1 MGGCSDAAE
10 HAGDDGT
17 IPILSRRKREQ
28 ALPPPLLH
36 LLESASLFLI
46 GAVLFALMLA
56 AAAAAYYAR
65 VGIERR
71 TESSGTSR
79 RNTDYDGY
87 IVSAVLGL
95 LALLLGFTFSLA
107 IGRFEERRELVITES
122 NAISTAYLRTQL
134 LEAPHRG
141 RLSQLLVEYLDN
153 KITLAKTD
161 YSEVKP
167 LLAKDDAL
175 LTSIWAATAAAF
187 DSVKKTP
194 FSNALIDSINKM
206 IDLDASRRAAR
217 TSPIPTEVFV
227 VLLIYLI
234 GAAGVLGYVLAG
246 GRGLLVAGFLLVLFS
261 MSLLLILDLDRPVSG
276 LIHEDQRP
284 LELLRASI
292 QSRPPT
298 VFDQWRNDPLRH

>member
-1 MGGCSDAAE
+1 MGCGVVGAE
-10 HAGDDGT
+10 HSDDGRLN
-17 IPILSRRKREQ
+17 PGLSYREREQ
-28 ALPPPLLH
+28 ALPSPILH
-36 LLESASLFLI
+36 VLESASLFLI
-46 GAVLFALMLA
+46 GAVLLAAMLA
-56 AAAAAYYAR
+56 AAAVAYYAR
-65 VGIERR
+65 MGIERR
-71 TESSGTSR
+71 TESGGTAR

-107 IGRFEERRELVITES
+107 IGRFEERRALVIS
-122 NAISTAYLRTQL
+122 DANAISTAYLRVQL
-134 LEAPHRG
+134 LGAPHRG
-141 RLSQLLVEYLDN
+141 RLSQLLAEYLDN
-153 KITLAKTD
+153 KIDLATTD
-161 YSEVKP
+161 YSEMKP

-187 DSVKKTP
+187 DSVKQTP
-194 FSNALIDSINKM
+194 FSNAFIDSMNKM

-246 GRGLLVAGFLLVLFS
+246 GRGLFAASFLLVLFS

-276 LIHEDQRP
+276 LIREDQRP

-292 QSRPPT
+292 KSRSPT
-298 VFDQWRNDPLRH
+298 AFDHWRIDPLRR